1 MRLQARAWLLLMLLL
16 AFAGGASAAVSAQVD
31 RERIALS
38 ESIELTIRVAGSMR
52 AEEPDLAPLERHFE
66 VLGST
71 RNSSFTM
78 SNGRSESS
86 TTWQVTL
93 MARHAGELT
102 IPAIEVGGERTQ
114 PIAIRVSEDP
124 APASAAARE
133 VQLQVETDATEVHV
147 QQQLLLTVRL
157 LHAVNFE
164 RGATLEAP
172 EIPDAVVRELG
183 ENSYEKLIDG
193 RRYGVFERRY
203 AVFPQ
208 RSGELVVP
216 ALGFQAALGGGVAVL
231 ASKARATSIAIAPSF
246 SATRPR

>member
-1 MRLQARAWLLLMLLL
+1 
-16 AFAGGASAAVSAQVD
+16 VSASVD
-31 RERIALS
+31 RDHIALS
-38 ESIELTIRVAGSMR
+38 ESFQLVIRVEGSMR
-52 AEEPDLAPLERHFE
+52 AEEPDLAPLERNFE
-66 VLGST
+66 VLAATAIPVSRSRT
-71 RNSSFTM
+71 
-78 SNGRSESS
+78 GRSESA
-86 TTWQVTL
+86 TTWQISL

-124 APASAAARE
+124 PPASAAARE
-133 VQLQVETDATEVHV
+133 VQLQVETDAAEVHV

-157 LHAVNFE
+157 LHAVNLN

-183 ENSYEKLIDG
+183 EDSYEKLVDG

-208 RSGELVVP
+208 KSGELVVP
-216 ALGFQAALGGGVAVL
+216 ALGFHGRGGRRRWLVRPVRWPRKMLRLRSEEKRIRVL
-231 ASKARATSIAIAPSF
+231 PPRPARSPGCRRACS
-246 SATRPR
+246 R